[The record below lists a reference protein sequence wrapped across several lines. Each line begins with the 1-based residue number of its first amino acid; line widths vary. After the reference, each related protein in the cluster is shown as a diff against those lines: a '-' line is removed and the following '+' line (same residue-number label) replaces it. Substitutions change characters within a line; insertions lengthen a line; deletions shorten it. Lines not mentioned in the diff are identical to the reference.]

1 MSSCAAERAI
11 SYNGHKG
18 AASVTY
24 MQLVFE
30 QGNSAEPRG
39 HALLYFRDSITRQ
52 LLAAY
57 VVVLPIEMDI
67 AKYIPPMLASQM
79 GQVNLSEFSAF
90 AVPPMPEVIPGHD
103 HLLHLATL
111 RSDDVVQGGE
121 VSSQDVMRTMQQVNE
136 VVQEYARLYADYLA
150 RTPTAPASEEGQAT
164 ASVEEVMYSLMS
176 ERDRLGEL
184 SRLVGT
190 LRFAAERGDRTLMSE
205 TETTVRALARY
216 LPEGYKVSRI
226 VETVKDPSERGA
238 RLARLYMDRCYK
250 LCEGQYESLEEVERA
265 IRGLESEGGR

>member
-1 MSSCAAERAI
+1 
-11 SYNGHKG
+11 
-18 AASVTY
+18 

-30 QGNSAEPRG
+30 QGSSAEPRG
-39 HALLYFRDSITRQ
+39 HALLYFRDSSTRQ
-52 LLAAY
+52 LLASY

-67 AKYIPPMLASQM
+67 TKYIPPMLASQM
-79 GQVNLSEFSAF
+79 EQVNLGEFSAF
-90 AVPPMPEVIPGHD
+90 AVPPVPEVIPGHD
-103 HLLHLATL
+103 HLLHLAAM
-111 RSDDVVQGGE
+111 RSDDVVQGGD

-150 RTPTAPASEEGQAT
+150 QTPATTTPEEGHGT

-184 SRLVGT
+184 SRLAGT
-190 LRFAAERGDRTLMSE
+190 LRFAAERGDRELMSE

-216 LPEGYKVSRI
+216 LPEGYKVGRI
-226 VETVKDPSERGA
+226 VETVKDTSERGA

-250 LCEGQYESLEEVERA
+250 LCEGQYDSLEEVERA
-265 IRGLESEGGR
+265 IRGLESEGSR